1 MILLK
6 AIGRIMICINKIDA
20 ESILYP
26 LFLSTIVT
34 LYYIVSIMFFQQPF
48 QIRLLIKYLPC
59 KLRIGNNSL
68 VPIVLQGARAD
79 IQPLTHFLTCKEM
92 LTAKQRF
99 VCLCHFLHPF
109 TYATE
114 GRQHYQHIVR
124 IHVQVSYLFHIFLSL
139 FVILRFVCFRFL
151 RFGLEQ

>member
-1 MILLK
+1 
-6 AIGRIMICINKIDA
+6 MICINKIDT

-59 KLRIGNNSL
+59 KLRIGNNSP

-79 IQPLTHFLTCKEM
+79 IQPLTHFLACEEM
-92 LTAKQRF
+92 LTSKQRF
-99 VCLCHFLHPF
+99 VCLCHFLYPSVHSLKC
-109 TYATE
+109 
-114 GRQHYQHIVR
+114 GQHHLHLVR
-124 IHVQVSYLFHIFLSL
+124 IHVQVSYHMLKMYVRRTECFIFLVSL
-139 FVILRFVCFRFL
+139 HITQSWGFVIIN
-151 RFGLEQ
+151 

>member
-1 MILLK
+1 
-6 AIGRIMICINKIDA
+6 MICINKIDT

-59 KLRIGNNSL
+59 KLRIGNNSP

-79 IQPLTHFLTCKEM
+79 IQPLTHFLACEEM

-99 VCLCHFLHPF
+99 VCLCHFLNSF
-109 TYATE
+109 AYTADS
-114 GRQHYQHIVR
+114 GQHHLHLIGL
-124 IHVQVSYLFHIFLSL
+124 HVQISYLFHNLRVYL
-139 FVILRFVCFRFL
+139 LILVFPVSAFSVLVWSNCSTSSRL
-151 RFGLEQ
+151 

>member
-1 MILLK
+1 
-6 AIGRIMICINKIDA
+6 MICINKIDA

-59 KLRIGNNSL
+59 KLRIGNNSP

-79 IQPLTHFLTCKEM
+79 IQPLTHFLACEEM
-92 LTAKQRF
+92 LTAKQWL
-99 VCLCHFLHPF
+99 VCLSNFLNSLA
-109 TYATE
+109 YSVDS
-114 GRQHYQHIVR
+114 GQHHLHIVHL
-124 IHVQVSYLFHIFLSL
+124 HVQISYLFHILHVYLLNLFFSAFDFFILVWSNLSTSSRL
-139 FVILRFVCFRFL
+139 
-151 RFGLEQ
+151 

>member
-6 AIGRIMICINKIDA
+6 AIGRIMICINKIDT

-59 KLRIGNNSL
+59 KLRIGNNSP

-79 IQPLTHFLTCKEM
+79 IQPLTHFLACEEM

-99 VCLCHFLHPF
+99 MCLCHFLYPSVHSF
-109 TYATE
+109 KC
-114 GRQHYQHIVR
+114 GQHHLHIIR
-124 IHVQVSYLFHIFLSL
+124 LHVQVSYLFHHSLSTFLFS
-139 FVILRFVCFRFL
+139 FCSIVIL
-151 RFGLEQ
+151 